1 MRIMLTSLLM
11 FICCFVLNAL
21 PKSKTTEVKDSTII
35 NVNKNV
41 RINARNKSLVNT
53 GIQARGATIK
63 NSTLTNRFSGT
74 VDARNHSNVTTG
86 IKADGAV
93 IENSDI
99 DVDTR
104 AHINANSATVKTGV
118 DISGA
123 SNADIKTKYRGNISA
138 AGSMVKAGTVEGN
151 IRHKDISTNVT
162 ENINARGRGI
172 TIGTVT
178 AGNGRASKYMGKKGI
193 GIGPRRAGAA
203 IGNVTSKSSILRKV
217 DTEVGSGNFIKGMKT
232 RHMANFYSETNGVD
246 PSGTKH
252 VFVSRKAKE
261 YAKKRGRAVGNSH
274 ITTGDRV
281 RRVDT
286 FVE

>member
-1 MRIMLTSLLM
+1 MKIMLASLLM
-11 FICCFVLNAL
+11 FICCLMVDAL
-21 PKSKTTEVKDSTII
+21 PKSKATEVKDSTII

-63 NSTLTNRFSGT
+63 DSTLTNRFSGT
-74 VDARNHSNVTTG
+74 VDAQNHSNVTTG

-93 IENSDI
+93 IENSAI

-104 AHINANSATVKTGV
+104 ANISANSATVKTGV

-123 SNADIKTKYRGNISA
+123 SNADIKTKYRGNINA

-151 IRHKDISTNVT
+151 IRHKKISTNVS
-162 ENINARGRGI
+162 ENINAQGRGLK
-172 TIGTVT
+172 IGTVT
-178 AGNGRASKYMGKKGI
+178 AGRGRASKYMGKQGA
-193 GIGPRRAGAA
+193 GIGPRRGGAS
-203 IGNVTSKSSILRKV
+203 IGNVTETSSTLRKV

-232 RHMANFYSETNGVD
+232 RHMAHFYSETNGVD

-252 VFVSRKAKE
+252 VFVSKKQKSW
-261 YAKKRGRAVGNSH
+261 AKKRGAAVGNSS
-274 ITTGDRV
+274 ISTGDGIRKV
-281 RRVDT
+281 NT